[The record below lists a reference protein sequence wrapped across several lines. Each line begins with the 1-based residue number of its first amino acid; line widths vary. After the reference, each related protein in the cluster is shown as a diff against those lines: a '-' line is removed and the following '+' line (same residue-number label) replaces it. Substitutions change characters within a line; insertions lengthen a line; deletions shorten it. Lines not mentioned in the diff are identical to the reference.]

1 MNRRSTLTLTTMALL
16 CLAVALPAGNAVAQ
30 QKQQVSFKAPAENT
44 KYTQQ
49 LILDAGDVPN
59 HIVRVFELHY
69 IYPNNAPVINGLKL
83 VEAWARGITDYLDG
97 NGPGT
102 VYSVYVLENGDKF
115 FTRTALLVQNIAG
128 KLTATNVGNITGGT
142 GKFAATQGIIR
153 VSTNFDYKTGFNE
166 SQTDLEY
173 TVGK

>member
-1 MNRRSTLTLTTMALL
+1 MNPRITLTTIAVL

-30 QKQQVSFKAPAENT
+30 QKQQVSFKSPAENT

-69 IYPNNAPVINGLKL
+69 TYPNNAPVINGLKL
-83 VEAWARGITDYLDG
+83 VEAWARGITDYVDG

-102 VYSVYVLENGDKF
+102 VYAVYVMENGDRF

-142 GKFAATQGIIR
+142 GKFAGAQGSVRI
-153 VSTNFDYKTGFNE
+153 STNFDYKTGFNE
-166 SQTDLEY
+166 SQTDFEY

>member
-1 MNRRSTLTLTTMALL
+1 MYRRSTLTTAALL
-16 CLAVALPAGNAVAQ
+16 CLAVALPCNALAQ
-30 QKQQVSFKAPAENT
+30 QKQQVSFKSPAENT

-69 IYPNNAPVINGLKL
+69 TYPNNAPVINGLKL

-102 VYSVYVLENGDKF
+102 VYSVYVMENGDRF
-115 FTRTALLVQNIAG
+115 STRTALLVQNIAG
-128 KLTATNVGNITGGT
+128 KLTATNVGNISGGT
-142 GKFAATQGIIR
+142 GKFAGTQGIIR

-166 SQTDLEY
+166 SQTDIEY